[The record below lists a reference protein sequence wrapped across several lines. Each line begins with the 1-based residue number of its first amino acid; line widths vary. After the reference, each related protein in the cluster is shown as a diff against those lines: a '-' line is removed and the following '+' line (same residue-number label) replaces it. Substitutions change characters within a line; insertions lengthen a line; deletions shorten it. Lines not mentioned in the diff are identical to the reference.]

1 MDKEVLFEA
10 LFYEKQGD
18 NISCKL
24 CPHNCLIKEG
34 SHGKCNV
41 RVNRLGVL
49 YSLNYAEITSM
60 AQDPI
65 EKKPLYHFKPGSK
78 ILSVGSFGCNFSCDF
93 CQNYS
98 ISQGRAS
105 SEYISPEKLVE
116 ICQGLEG
123 NIGVA
128 FTYNE
133 PSIWYEYVYK
143 TSRLLKENIKDI
155 KIVLVTNGYIQVEPL
170 KMILPYV
177 DAMNIDLK
185 SFNNKYYKDICG
197 GSISPV
203 LDTIKISSKQS
214 HVEVTTLIVNGEND
228 SSDEIQKIAEFI
240 ASVDKN
246 IPLHLSRYFPS
257 YKMDNPATEIDVMIK
272 DKDIAKKYINYVYI
286 GNVQGVDNSTYCPK
300 CCYKLIQRDNYN
312 VKVNTKFDI
321 CVKCGY
327 KTNIIL

>member
-1 MDKEVLFEA
+1 MMEKEA

-34 SHGKCNV
+34 EHGKCNV
-41 RVNRLGVL
+41 RVNREGVL
-49 YSLNYAEITSM
+49 YTVNYAEVTSM

-65 EKKPLYHFKPGSK
+65 EKKPLYHFKPGSR
-78 ILSVGSFGCNFSCDF
+78 ILSVGSFGCNFICGF
-93 CQNYS
+93 CQNHS

-116 ICQGLEG
+116 ICERLED

-143 TSRLLKENIKDI
+143 TSKLLKETIKDI

-170 KMILPYV
+170 KMLLPYV

-185 SFNNKYYKDICG
+185 AFNNKYYKDICG
-197 GSISPV
+197 GNISPV
-203 LDTIKISSKQS
+203 LDTIKISSKQC
-214 HVEVTTLIVNGEND
+214 HVEVTTLLVNGEND
-228 SSDEIQKIAEFI
+228 SSDEILKIAEFI

-246 IPLHLSRYFPS
+246 IPLHLSRYFPN
-257 YKMDNPATEIDVMIK
+257 YKMDNPATKVEVMIK
-272 DKDIAKKYINYVYI
+272 DKHIAEKYLNYVYI

-300 CCYKLIQRDNYN
+300 CGYNLIKREDNRIQI
-312 VKVNTKFDI
+312 NTKFGTCI
-321 CVKCGY
+321 KCGY